1 MSGGSYRYA
10 YLQFEDLAAALEERR
25 TLDDD
30 RTEVIGEAEE
40 MRDIFAGLLRHVAK
54 AMHAIEWVDSYD
66 YGPGDEVNEIRGVFQ
81 FAALVADRMEIE
93 EEVDDP
99 EGGNKE

>member
-66 YGPGDEVNEIRGVFQ
+66 YGPGDEVPAIEAALR
-81 FAALVADRMEIE
+81 FAAMSLDSQGRAILR
-93 EEVDDP
+93 
-99 EGGNKE
+99 GKA